1 MSTLLITGRIP
12 DLSIAELESLYGG
25 SSITRLGDHALVDS
39 DVDFA
44 RLGGSIK
51 SAEYIATVDSTNAQK
66 VFDFCR
72 KAIPDYL
79 EQVPEG
85 KIKLG
90 VSLYGLTMP
99 VQRLNANVLSLKKVI
114 KQTGRSVRAV
124 PNTDPALSSAQTY
137 HNALTSDVGIELA
150 CIAHDGKT
158 YIGRVTHVQ
167 DIDSYT
173 IRDRNRPKRDAFV
186 GMLPPKLAQTMINIA
201 SGPVKRSNSSI
212 ETSSAAS
219 VASEDSDVEK
229 MSSKSQVVLDP
240 FCGTGVILQEAALMG
255 YSVYGTDVSEKMVH
269 FTRDNFNWATEK
281 FKISVER
288 QFEIADA
295 ISHTWRQPIDA
306 VAGEGYL
313 GQPLGGQVPS
323 PEKLKQIMHD
333 SQVVMRGFLKNIAP
347 QLVSGTRLCVAI
359 PAWHVAG
366 KLHELDLASE
376 IETLGYHWTPFTHVD
391 GTRLMYSRDDQ
402 TTHRHLLAIEKS

>member
-12 DLSIAELESLYGG
+12 DLSIAELESLYG
-25 SSITRLGDHALVDS
+25 SSAVTRLGDHALVDS

-51 SAEYIATVDSTNAQK
+51 SAEFMAVVESTNAQK
-66 VFDFCR
+66 VFDYCR
-72 KAIPDYL
+72 KALPDYI
-79 EQVPEG
+79 QTIPEG

-90 VSLYGLTMP
+90 VSLYGLSMP

-114 KQTGRSVRAV
+114 KQAGRSVRAV

-137 HNALTSDVGIELA
+137 HNALTSPLGLELVF
-150 CIAHDGKT
+150 IAYEGQT
-158 YIGRVTHVQ
+158 YIGHVKNVQ

-173 IRDRNRPKRDAFV
+173 ARDRYRPKRDAFV
-186 GMLPPKLAQTMINIA
+186 GMLPPKLAQTIINIA
-201 SGPVKRSNSSI
+201 TGPATDGPN
-212 ETSSAAS
+212 
-219 VASEDSDVEK
+219 
-229 MSSKSQVVLDP
+229 VVLDP

-269 FTRDNFNWATEK
+269 FSRDNINWAHEK
-281 FKISVER
+281 FKFRAEWHL
-288 QFEIADA
+288 EIADA
-295 ISHTWRQPIDA
+295 TSHTWRQPITA

-323 PEKLKQIMHD
+323 QEKLAQIMHD
-333 SQVVMRGFLKNIAP
+333 SLVIMRGFLKNIAP
-347 QLVSGTRLCVAI
+347 QLQPGTRLCIVI
-359 PAWHVAG
+359 PAWFVAG
-366 KLHELDLASE
+366 KLHEMKLATE
-376 IETLGYHWTPFTHVD
+376 IESLGYTWTPFTHVD

-402 TTHRHLLAIEKS
+402 TTHRHLLALTKV